1 MIYKRL
7 LTLAAAALLLVA
19 TAANAQDGLAPLSAD
34 QNVTITF
41 YSYNLASAGIGAE
54 GTQQLIDEFEAL
66 HPNINIEGIGSPST
80 EIMARTQADLAAGN
94 PPDVAQLIFND
105 LDFIVNNFNAT
116 PMEDIVP
123 AEEWAAHTAGLHPRG
138 LALGQLNG
146 KTYGMAY
153 TFSTPVLYINTT
165 IFEEAGI
172 DPATVPTTWDEAE
185 ALALQ
190 IVEKTGKNGLSIY
203 SPSWIAQALVMSDGG
218 RMLSEDRK
226 ALMFGEPEGQD
237 AMARLQAM
245 VNSGAHIP
253 AGVEALQ
260 AFLSGQLGMMLNTT
274 AVLSYIQGTF
284 AQSGQ
289 VLNMG
294 KMPAY
299 GDKPTVPVNS
309 GSALFILAHDPLK
322 QRAAWDFIKFV
333 TSERGYTIITS
344 KIGYLPLRP
353 SIVNDPQYLG
363 DWITAN
369 PLYLPNLEQLDTL
382 TPWVSF
388 PGQNYRQI
396 EQIITEAQN
405 AVIFNNADPAT
416 LLDAQVRAQALMP
429 QS

>member
-1 MIYKRL
+1 MLHKRL
-7 LTLAAAALLLVA
+7 LALAAGALLVVG
-19 TAANAQDGLAPLSAD
+19 TSVYAQDGLAPLTED

-41 YSYNLASAGIGAE
+41 YSYNLASAGIGAD
-54 GTQQLIDEFEAL
+54 GTQQLISEFEAL
-66 HPNINIEGIGSPST
+66 HPNINVEGIGSPST
-80 EIMARTQADLAAGN
+80 EIMSRTQADMAAGS

-116 PMEDIVP
+116 PLEQIVP
-123 AEEWAAHTAGLHPRG
+123 AEEWAEHTAGFHPRG
-138 LALGQLNG
+138 LPLGQING
-146 KTYGMAY
+146 QTYGMAF

-165 IFEEAGI
+165 VLEEAGI

-190 IVEKTGKNGLSIY
+190 IVENTGKNGLSIY

-218 RMLSEDRK
+218 RMLSEDRST
-226 ALMFGEPEGQD
+226 LMFGEAEGQS
-237 AMARLQAM
+237 AIARLQEM
-245 VNSGAHIP
+245 VNNGAHVP
-253 AGVEALQ
+253 AGVEPLQ

-274 AVLSYIQGTF
+274 ALLRYVQDTF

-289 VLNMG
+289 VLNIG

-299 GDKPTVPVNS
+299 GDLPTVPVNS
-309 GSALFILAHDPLK
+309 GSALFILAQDPLK

-344 KIGYLPLRP
+344 EIGYLPLRP
-353 SIVNDPQYLG
+353 NIVNDPEYLG
-363 DWITAN
+363 AWIEAN
-369 PLYLPNLEQLDTL
+369 PLYLPNLEQLESL

-405 AVIFNNADPAT
+405 AVIFTNADPAT
-416 LLDAQVRAQALMP
+416 LLEAQTRAQALMP
-429 QS
+429 Q

>member
-1 MIYKRL
+1 MYKRVLALAASVFL
-7 LTLAAAALLLVA
+7 LTVSAVG
-19 TAANAQDGLAPLSAD
+19 AQDGLAPLSAD

-41 YSYNLASAGIGAE
+41 YSYNLASAGIGAD
-54 GTQQLIDEFEAL
+54 GTKQLISEFESL
-66 HPNINIEGIGSPST
+66 HPNITIDGVGVPST
-80 EIMARTQADLAAGN
+80 EIMSRTQADLAAGN

-123 AEEWAAHTAGLHPRG
+123 VQEWAEHTEGFHPRG
-138 LALGQLNG
+138 LALGQLND

-172 DPATVPTTWDEAE
+172 DPATVPATWDEVE
-185 ALALQ
+185 EIALQ
-190 IVEKTGKNGLSIY
+190 IVEKTGKNGVSIY
-203 SPSWIAQALVMSDGG
+203 SPSWVAEALVMSDGG
-218 RMLSEDRK
+218 QMLSDDRK
-226 ALMFGEPEGQD
+226 TLMFGEQEGQD
-237 AMARLQAM
+237 AMARLQQM
-245 VNSGAHIP
+245 VMSGAHIP
-253 AGVEALQ
+253 AGVDTLQ
-260 AFLSGQLGMMLNTT
+260 AFLGGQLGMMLNTT
-274 AVLSYIQGTF
+274 AVLKYTQDAF

-309 GSALFILAHDPLK
+309 GSALYILSNDPIK
-322 QRAAWDFIKFV
+322 QRAAWDFIKFI

-353 SIVNDPQYLG
+353 AIVNDPQYLG
-363 DWITAN
+363 EWIKEN
-369 PLYLPNLEQLDTL
+369 PLYLPNLEQLDAL

-396 EQIITEAQN
+396 EQIITESQT
-405 AVIFNNADPAT
+405 AVIFSGADPAT
-416 LLDAQVRAQALMP
+416 LKDAQDRAQALMP
-429 QS
+429 Q

>member
-1 MIYKRL
+1 MLHKRL
-7 LTLAAAALLLVA
+7 LALAAGTLLLV
-19 TAANAQDGLAPLSAD
+19 TTTVSAQDGLPELSAD

-41 YSYNLASAGIGAE
+41 YSYNLASAGIGAD
-54 GTQQLIDEFEAL
+54 GTKQLISEFEAL
-66 HPNINIEGIGSPST
+66 HPNITVDGIGSPST
-80 EIMARTQADLAAGN
+80 EIMSRTQADLAAGN

-123 AEEWAAHTAGLHPRG
+123 ADEWAAHIEGFHPRG
-138 LALGQLNG
+138 LALGQLND

-165 IFEEAGI
+165 LFEEAGI

-190 IVEKTGKNGLSIY
+190 IVKNTGKNGLSIY

-226 ALMFGEPEGQD
+226 TLMFGDAEGQD
-237 AMARLQAM
+237 AMARLQEM

-253 AGVEALQ
+253 QGVEPVQ

-274 AVLSYIQGTF
+274 ALLNYVQGTF

-289 VLNMG
+289 VLNIG

-299 GDKPTVPVNS
+299 GDKPTVPINS
-309 GSALFILAHDPLK
+309 GSALFILSHDPVK

-353 SIVNDPQYLG
+353 AIVNDPQYLG
-363 DWITAN
+363 DWIKAN
-369 PLYLPNLEQLDTL
+369 PLFLPNLEQLDSL

-396 EQIITEAQN
+396 EQIITDAQN
-405 AVIFNNADPAT
+405 AVIFTNADPST
-416 LLDAQVRAQALMP
+416 LADAQARAQALMP
-429 QS
+429 Q

>member
-1 MIYKRL
+1 MYKRL
-7 LTLAAAALLLVA
+7 VTLAASALLLAA
-19 TAANAQDGLAPLSAD
+19 TAVGAQDGLAPLGAD
-34 QNVTITF
+34 QNVKITF
-41 YSYNLASAGIGAE
+41 YSYNLASAGIGAD
-54 GTQQLIDEFEAL
+54 GTNQLISEFQAL
-66 HPNINIEGIGSPST
+66 HPNITIEGVGVPAT
-80 EIMARTQADLAAGN
+80 EIMSRTQADLAAGN

-116 PMEDIVP
+116 PLEDIVP
-123 AEEWAAHTAGLHPRG
+123 SQEWAEHIEGFHPRG
-138 LALGQLNG
+138 LALGQLND

-165 IFEEAGI
+165 MLEEAGI

-190 IVEKTGKNGLSIY
+190 IVQNTGKNGISIY
-203 SPSWIAQALVMSDGG
+203 SQSWIAEALVMSNGG

-226 ALMFGEPEGQD
+226 TLMFGEQEGQD

-245 VNSGAHIP
+245 VKSGAHIP
-253 AGVEALQ
+253 AGVDPIQ

-274 AVLSYIQGTF
+274 AVLRTTLDTF
-284 AQSGQ
+284 VKSGQ

-294 KMPAY
+294 KMPSY

-309 GSALFILAHDPLK
+309 GSALFVLTKDPVK

-353 SIVNDPQYLG
+353 AIVNDPQYLG
-363 DWITAN
+363 DWIKAN
-369 PLYLPNLEQLDTL
+369 PLYLPNLEQLDSL

-396 EQIITEAQN
+396 EQIITESQTN
-405 AVIFNNADPAT
+405 VIFNAADPAT
-416 LLDAQVRAQALMP
+416 LNDAQDRAQALMP
-429 QS
+429 Q

>member
-1 MIYKRL
+1 MLHKRL
-7 LTLAAAALLLVA
+7 LALAASALLVVSA
-19 TAANAQDGLAPLSAD
+19 VHAQDGLAPLTPD

-41 YSYNLASAGIGAE
+41 YSYNLASAGIGAD

-66 HPNINIEGIGSPST
+66 NPNINVEGIGSPST
-80 EIMARTQADLAAGN
+80 EIMSRTQADLAAGN

-105 LDFIVNNFNAT
+105 LSFIVDNFNAT

-123 AEEWAAHTAGLHPRG
+123 ADEWAAHIAGFHPRG

-165 IFEEAGI
+165 VLEEAGI
-172 DPATVPTTWDEAE
+172 DPATVPATWDEAE
-185 ALALQ
+185 AMALQ

-218 RMLSEDRK
+218 RMLSEDRST
-226 ALMFGEPEGQD
+226 LMFGDAEGQD
-237 AMARLQAM
+237 AMARLQEM

-253 AGVEALQ
+253 AGVEPLQ

-274 AVLSYIQGTF
+274 ALLSYVQGTF
-284 AQSGQ
+284 GQSGQ
-289 VLNMG
+289 VLNIG

-299 GDKPTVPVNS
+299 GEQPTVPVNS
-309 GSALFILAHDPLK
+309 GSALFILTHDPLK

-353 SIVNDPQYLG
+353 AIVDDPQYLG
-363 DWITAN
+363 DWIKAN
-369 PLYLPNLEQLDTL
+369 PLYLPNLEQLDSL

-388 PGQNYRQI
+388 PGPNYRQI

-405 AVIFNNADPAT
+405 AVIFQNADPAT
-416 LLDAQVRAQALMP
+416 LLEAQTRAQALMA
-429 QS
+429 Q